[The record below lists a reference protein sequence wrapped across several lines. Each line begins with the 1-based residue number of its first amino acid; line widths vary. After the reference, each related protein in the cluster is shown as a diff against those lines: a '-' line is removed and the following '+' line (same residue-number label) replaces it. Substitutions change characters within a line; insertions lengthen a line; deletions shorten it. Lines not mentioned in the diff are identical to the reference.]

1 MKNIF
6 DSLNTVFTS
15 IIEEGYTAQDYYMK
29 GKSRMVNN
37 PDKSILLF
45 SKAIEI
51 DPFFADAYSLRASC
65 KLLTMDYYGAKED
78 AEKSLE
84 IEPDNDWGLGFKGF
98 AEMYI
103 SNMAKTA
110 EKEVPNNC

>member
-1 MKNIF
+1 MKKFF
-6 DSLNTVFTS
+6 DRLITFFTS

-37 PDKSILLF
+37 PTRSIELF
-45 SKAIEI
+45 TKAIEI
-51 DPFFADAYSLRASC
+51 DPFFANAYSLRASC
-65 KLLTMDYYGAKED
+65 KLLTMDYSGAKED

-98 AEMYI
+98 AEMFI
-103 SNMAKTA
+103 SNMTKATNS
-110 EKEVPNNC
+110 EVSNNC